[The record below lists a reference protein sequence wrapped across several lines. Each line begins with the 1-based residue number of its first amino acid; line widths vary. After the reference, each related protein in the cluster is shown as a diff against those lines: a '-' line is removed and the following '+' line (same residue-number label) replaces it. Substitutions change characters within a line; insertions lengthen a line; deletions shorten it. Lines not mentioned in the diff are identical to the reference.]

1 MTVAWDKELLKIINE
16 QTRGVRFQS
25 VMTVTDEGSH
35 CSNHTRSCPKS
46 TGLYQVKMGHAP
58 AYQLTSINQES
69 TRSATRIRNMTD
81 VYQQELQQC
90 LQFVALRSKMTVV
103 WADGGESE
111 RIYKIRPPNSK
122 YDGR

>member
-35 CSNHTRSCPKS
+35 RSNHARSCPNS
-46 TGLYQVKMGHAP
+46 TGLSRVKMGHAP

-81 VYQQELQQC
+81 VCQQELQQC

-111 RIYKIRPPNSK
+111 RIYKNRSSNLK
-122 YDGR
+122 YDGH